1 MGISFAVLRQ
11 LCVVMVS
18 TAHYQLWAVLEQF
31 LVALVS
37 SGEAP
42 EYFWENMGISGLFLG
57 SSGLLRVAR
66 VSSDV

>member
-42 EYFWENMGISGLFLG
+42 EYLWEDICISGLSWAVLVF
-57 SSGLLRVAR
+57 SG
-66 VSSDV
+66 

>member
-31 LVALVS
+31 LVALVC

-42 EYFWENMGISGLFLG
+42 EYLWGIYMHLWAVPGQF
-57 SSGLLRVAR
+57 
-66 VSSDV
+66 